1 MAISLEFRCPSCHQI
16 VNSEFESTS
25 ELPEIGR
32 TVTCS
37 SCHKEVV
44 VPETSEVVTSTGS
57 RHPLVPNVRKDLSPR
72 SVKSTTSSTPTS
84 SQVPSDY
91 STLLMLGQINSGLG
105 WVVVV
110 VGILMFFGGM
120 GSGGSFLALSLP
132 GIGVSILGIGVVAFG
147 QTISCFVDTERN
159 TRTISEYSK
168 MSSETMDQ
176 ILEKMTVLVERGDSE
191 KD

>member
-1 MAISLEFRCPSCHQI
+1 MKCPDCSMK
-16 VNSEFESTS
+16 TS
-25 ELPEIGR
+25 
-32 TVTCS
+32 
-37 SCHKEVV
+37 
-44 VPETSEVVTSTGS
+44 VPE
-57 RHPLVPNVRKDLSPR
+57 D
-72 SVKSTTSSTPTS
+72 SVKVEGTGKPFGSDSVLETTPLPTGGS
-84 SQVPSDY
+84 IEEKSDSNGGSKDY
-91 STLLMLGQINSGLG
+91 STLLTLSKLSSFLG